1 MTSPCMQCG
10 ACCATF
16 RVAFYW
22 AEAGDASLGQVPVEL
37 TRKLDQHRVS
47 MIGTDTPAPRCLAL
61 RGDIGKAVHCSIY
74 PLRPSPCRAF
84 EPYDAD
90 GKVNPRCNAAR
101 ARWQLPPLAPA
112 IMPESPPVDIRL
124 PVPVVDGVALATGAV
139 LAVAATVAGTTDLTS
154 PAANTGVSD
163 EGPVLH

>member
-22 AEAGDASLGQVPVEL
+22 SEAGEANLGQVPIEL
-37 TRKLDQHRVS
+37 TRKLDHHRVS

-61 RGDIGKAVHCSIY
+61 RGDVGKAVHCSIY
-74 PLRPSPCRAF
+74 PLRPSPCREF
-84 EPYDAD
+84 EPYDSD

-101 ARWQLPPLAPA
+101 ARWQLPPLEPA
-112 IMPESPPVDIRL
+112 IVPAMPQVDVRL
-124 PVPVVDGVALATGAV
+124 PAPVVEGVVVANGAV
-139 LAVAATVAGTTDLTS
+139 LAVAATAAGGTGLTTL
-154 PAANTGVSD
+154 AADAGGID